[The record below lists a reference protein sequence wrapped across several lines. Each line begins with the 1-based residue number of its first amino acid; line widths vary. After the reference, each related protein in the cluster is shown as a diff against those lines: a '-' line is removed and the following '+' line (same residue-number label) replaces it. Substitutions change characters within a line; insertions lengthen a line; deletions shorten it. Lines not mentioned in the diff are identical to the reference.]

1 MASKYQ
7 GMQLNATKFTIN
19 KEKFLLSGV
28 SSEYNDLPKFA
39 EETDSHLIGEELE
52 DSLKKPKE
60 RHSLQRLNP
69 KTNYPLQ
76 WNSKKR
82 QAIE

>member
-28 SSEYNDLPKFA
+28 SSEYNNLSKFA
-39 EETDSHLIGEELE
+39 EETNSHFIREELE
-52 DSLKKPKE
+52 DSLKKFKE
-60 RHSLQRLNP
+60 RHSFQRLNP
-69 KTNYPLQ
+69 KTNYLLQ
-76 WNSKKR
+76 
-82 QAIE
+82 